1 MKPHC
6 KPLSPRANNS
16 FKMSAVLTSQV
27 PSQEENMPPLDPP
40 VSHYVLNRR
49 RHGISSGLTV
59 EAVYQSEPRMNR
71 RNAISYESDDA
82 AAKYIR
88 YLGVFWWS
96 S

>member
-1 MKPHC
+1 
-6 KPLSPRANNS
+6 
-16 FKMSAVLTSQV
+16 
-27 PSQEENMPPLDPP
+27 MPPMDPA

-88 YLGVFWWS
+88 YLGVFWWLS
-96 S
+96 FIQFIAVMGNNSVCVNRTCMWGSYGVTSQYV